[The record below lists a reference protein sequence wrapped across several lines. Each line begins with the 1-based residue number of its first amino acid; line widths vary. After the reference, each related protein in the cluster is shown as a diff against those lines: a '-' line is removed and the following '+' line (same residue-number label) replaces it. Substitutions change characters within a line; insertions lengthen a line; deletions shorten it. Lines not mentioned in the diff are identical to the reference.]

1 MTGFVT
7 APPIPSEN
15 FATAPTT
22 LISITADIE
31 LTNFY
36 WTLITPVEAEITITP
51 VSNEIPETL
60 SIAGTGDTR
69 TLQEAGLTETFVGS
83 EGQTINA
90 PLSGFPAALT
100 GDTINFSYTYELP
113 AATTNYINQAGNLAS
128 YGFEYEIRLW
138 LEGIASN
145 GQQFTFPHTIAV
157 KEVAPVFN
165 NILTGEEENCPDLIA
180 NGEACVGVAA
190 YALGKRTAALPYP
203 PLADDTGTPP
213 TGNISTTQPVC
224 EITNLTI
231 TNGVITVEAQVDIYA
246 EDNGADATY
255 AFPSIVVDNPD
266 VSPIYVFSANLED
279 NTGNATWT
287 ETELFTEPVDWRAS
301 SQEVRQGSFPYP
313 GFSDLPNL
321 TEARFFEGITIPF
334 TFTTDSTTPLEDRN
348 LTLTFE
354 VVAPMSGEG
363 DLPVAVCSTGEAITP
378 PPADP
383 TEPRLPTTGSNNTLL
398 AAVALFGLLLTIAGS
413 VLIVRARKVA

>member
-1 MTGFVT
+1 MTGFVST
-7 APPIPSEN
+7 PPIPSEN

-22 LISITADIE
+22 PITITADVE

-36 WTLITPVEAEITITP
+36 WTLITPVEAEVIITP
-51 VSNEIPETL
+51 VSNSIPETL

-69 TLQEAGLTETFVGS
+69 TLEEAGLTESFVGN
-83 EGQTINA
+83 EGQVINA

-113 AATTNYINQAGNLAS
+113 AATTHYINQAGNLAS
-128 YGFEYEIRLW
+128 YGYEYEIRLW
-138 LEGIASN
+138 LEGTATN
-145 GQQFTFPHTIAV
+145 GQLFTFPHTIAV

-180 NGEACVGVAA
+180 NGQACVGTTA
-190 YALGKRTAALPYP
+190 YGLGMRTASLPYP

-213 TGNISTTQPVC
+213 TGNIPTAPVC
-224 EITNLTI
+224 EITNI
-231 TNGVITVEAQVDIYA
+231 TLDNGQITVDTQFDIYA
-246 EDNGADATY
+246 EDNGADAPY
-255 AFPSIVVDNPD
+255 GFPSVDVSNPD
-266 VSPIYVFSANLED
+266 VSPVYVFSANLED
-279 NTGNATWT
+279 NTGNTTWT
-287 ETELFTEPVDWRAS
+287 ETELFTEPVDWRTTN
-301 SQEVRQGSFPYP
+301 QEVRQGSFPVP
-313 GFSDLPNL
+313 AFPEAPNL
-321 TEARFFEGITIPF
+321 TEARFFEGIAIPF
-334 TFTTDSTTPLEDRN
+334 TFTTDSTTPVEDRN

-354 VVAPMSGEG
+354 VVFPQSGEG
-363 DLPVAVCSTGEAITP
+363 ALPTAVCSTGEAITP

-398 AAVALFGLLLTIAGS
+398 AAVALFGLLLTIAGT